1 MSFQLVSS
9 SFSFFFILF
18 FFFFFFVLFFLP
30 ITCFAQALVPT
41 YVLYLNIIY
50 FYSARLA
57 FQLFWVNVTFLL
69 YYNIM
74 CVN

>member
-9 SFSFFFILF
+9 SFSLFFIFFF
-18 FFFFFFVLFFLP
+18 FFLP

-50 FYSARLA
+50 FYSAGLD
-57 FQLFWVNVTFLL
+57 FQLFWVNVTFFVSI
-69 YYNIM
+69 Y
-74 CVN
+74 